1 MTFMVLDRLGKLI
14 YRGTCKWEIRSQL
27 CQSLLLVECLEILL
41 ILIYLMLV
49 RHPILFYHSL
59 LFSFYFFLALGFL
72 LKLLD
77 FESIL
82 PLYQVSMINHIA
94 NICQPILTLSQLLEV
109 EKLQSLWELL
119 LAIFG
124 LIFDG
129 ISIIWYFHTCEAIIV
144 SFVFIFIVIVFYF
157 FWIYQDFLTWRWND
171 AVF

>member
-1 MTFMVLDRLGKLI
+1 
-14 YRGTCKWEIRSQL
+14 
-27 CQSLLLVECLEILL
+27 
-41 ILIYLMLV
+41 MLV

-59 LFSFYFFLALGFL
+59 LFSFNFFLAYCFL

-77 FESIL
+77 FDSIL

-109 EKLQSLWELL
+109 EKLQSLGELL

-129 ISIIWYFHTCEAIIV
+129 IS
-144 SFVFIFIVIVFYF
+144 FI
-157 FWIYQDFLTWRWND
+157 
-171 AVF
+171 